1 MTNTRMSSNPEAM
14 RRQRQQRLAKA
25 NHQIAS
31 VIGELTGPQR
41 DGASRSELPHHVST
55 LEEAF
60 RALDEERTA
69 AIVSPF
75 RILRG
80 DGFCGIARPQGA
92 LRTAMILR
100 TFLRSRSTVS
110 AASSALDACIAVE
123 ICDASRPQ
131 GSADEASDGSA
142 LRQADL
148 LMERARGS
156 GRRLLFAT
164 PWPELD
170 SELDAECALLDA
182 VVARWS
188 KPQAEAAL
196 LCVWFGRTQKQ
207 AAEELG
213 VTQPAIAQ
221 RLGAAHADAVKALCA
236 RYERAVRVHTIASCP
251 RS

>member
-1 MTNTRMSSNPEAM
+1 MSSNPEAM
-14 RRQRQQRLAKA
+14 RRQRQQGLAEANYRMARLT
-25 NHQIAS
+25 
-31 VIGELTGPQR
+31 GELAGPQR
-41 DGASRSELPHHVST
+41 EGASRSDLPHSVST

-60 RALDEERTA
+60 RALDEERPT

-75 RILRG
+75 RIFRS
-80 DGFCGIARPQGA
+80 DRFRGIARPQEA
-92 LRTAMILR
+92 LHTAMILR

-110 AASSALDACIAVE
+110 AASSARDARIAVE
-123 ICDASRPQ
+123 IGDAARPQ
-131 GSADEASDGSA
+131 GSADAESDGSA
-142 LRQADL
+142 LRRADL

-156 GRRLLFAT
+156 GRRLQFAT

-207 AAEELG
+207 AARELG

-236 RYERAVRVHTIASCP
+236 RYEHAIRVYDSASSP
-251 RS
+251 RG